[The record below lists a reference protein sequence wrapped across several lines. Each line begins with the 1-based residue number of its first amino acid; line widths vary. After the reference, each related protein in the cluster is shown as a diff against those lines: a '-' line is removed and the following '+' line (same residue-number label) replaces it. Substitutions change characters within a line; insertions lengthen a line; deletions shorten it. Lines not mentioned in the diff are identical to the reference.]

1 MSFSTLAARLQYN
14 GGNQLERIKKNK
26 LRSFKSALKN
36 SYNTRMIKTPL
47 GSAFPCLINS
57 DDLKSDYDK
66 KIISV
71 EFDSRLEAGDTFEC
85 LDDGTHWM
93 IYLPYLTETAYLR
106 SQIIRCRYTLD
117 IDGVNYWIYF
127 QGPTETDIRWFQKS
141 NVNINELNLSGT
153 IYIKKDAR
161 TLQFFHRFKQ
171 FIIENNTWEA
181 QVVDSITVPGII
193 EIEVQEFYNNVAE
206 QLPKI
211 VQEGCHEIIG
221 KESVEQGHEYGYA
234 IRDSYLRPDYSWS
247 IEGNDRVK
255 IKDVSEDGTLCTVM
269 VHEGAIRD
277 FKIVYGGRNA
287 GYHMNVEIARKCKGI
302 AGPQTVYPYDIVEYK
317 TNIAGRFHVES
328 QLVKIENQD
337 GNSCIINVE
346 TGKTGSFVL
355 YFTPENEEEK
365 EVSLP
370 VTIGSF

>member
-36 SYNTRMIKTPL
+36 SYNTRMIKTLL

-127 QGPTETDIRWFQKS
+127 QGPTET
-141 NVNINELNLSGT
+141 
-153 IYIKKDAR
+153 A
-161 TLQFFHRFKQ
+161 
-171 FIIENNTWEA
+171 
-181 QVVDSITVPGII
+181 
-193 EIEVQEFYNNVAE
+193 
-206 QLPKI
+206 
-211 VQEGCHEIIG
+211 
-221 KESVEQGHEYGYA
+221 
-234 IRDSYLRPDYSWS
+234 
-247 IEGNDRVK
+247 
-255 IKDVSEDGTLCTVM
+255 
-269 VHEGAIRD
+269 
-277 FKIVYGGRNA
+277 
-287 GYHMNVEIARKCKGI
+287 
-302 AGPQTVYPYDIVEYK
+302 
-317 TNIAGRFHVES
+317 
-328 QLVKIENQD
+328 
-337 GNSCIINVE
+337 
-346 TGKTGSFVL
+346 
-355 YFTPENEEEK
+355 
-365 EVSLP
+365 
-370 VTIGSF
+370 